1 VTFFGTTTD
10 VLLAVEF
17 IAVVDVVVIFAFE
30 LDVELVVFWVCK

>member
-1 VTFFGTTTD
+1 VTFLGTTTD

-30 LDVELVVFWVCK
+30 PDVELVVFRVCK